1 MEYAWN
7 RVRSV
12 PAQVFGETVERLSD
26 ENGGVCPT
34 WAVADEARPD
44 DNALHPM
51 FEWDDWAAA
60 ESYRREQARHH
71 MRELRIVR
79 IDDDGEPQ
87 ELQALVH
94 IVRPSE
100 CGRVE
105 GYRLT
110 TLVVEN
116 DDEHE
121 QMLSEA
127 KSGLR
132 AWRRRYRH
140 LSQLRSVFAVI
151 DGLT

>member
-7 RVRSV
+7 RGRSV
-12 PAQVFGETVERLSD
+12 PAQVFGEAVERLSD

-34 WAVADEARPD
+34 WAVVDEARPD

-100 CGRVE
+100 SGHVE

-110 TLVVEN
+110 TLVVED
-116 DDEHE
+116 DDERE

-151 DGLT
+151 DGLK

>member
-1 MEYAWN
+1 MRYEWN
-7 RVRSV
+7 RGRSV
-12 PAQVFGETVERLSD
+12 PAQLFGETVERLSD

-34 WAVADEARPD
+34 WAVVDEARPD
-44 DNALHPM
+44 ENALHPM
-51 FEWDDWAAA
+51 FEWDDWTAA

-94 IVRPSE
+94 IVRPSQS
-100 CGRVE
+100 GRVE

-110 TLVVEN
+110 TLVVED